1 MNGRLEEVNMNMIN
15 LNDEMNQTTSDMK
28 KSGEKTK

>member
-1 MNGRLEEVNMNMIN
+1 MNGRIEGVNMNITD